1 MIRRIDL
8 RGARPTDGGPVD
20 YRGAVPRADFDVEAA
35 IPAVQAICEAV
46 RTRGFEAIRE
56 FSERFDGV
64 VQDDIRVP
72 LSALT
77 EALERLDPDIRAG
90 LEESVRRLR
99 ATCVAELERDVTTEL
114 AAGATVT
121 HRKVP
126 VDRVGLYVPG
136 GLAPLVSSVLMNV
149 VPAQVAGVTSIAL
162 TSTPQKDHGGLP
174 HPTIL
179 AACALLG
186 VDEVY
191 AVGGAQAI
199 AMFAY
204 GVGPC
209 RRVDLVTGP
218 GSIYTVTAKR
228 LLKGV
233 VGIDSEAGPTEIAI
247 LADDTAEAAYV
258 AADLVSQAEHDPL
271 AAAVLVTPSER
282 LASAVEAEL
291 ESQVAVTKHAQ
302 RIISALGGAQSG
314 IVLVDDLEQGLDVVN
329 AYAAEHLEIQTV
341 DAAAYAARVRNAGAI
356 FVGPHAPVSLGDYC
370 AGSNHVLPTGGCACH
385 SSGLSVRAFT
395 KSVHVVDYSREALA
409 EVADH
414 VTTLAEAEDLPGHG
428 AAVRVR
434 LDGTNR

>member
-1 MIRRIDL
+1 MMRRIDL
-8 RGARPTDGGPVD
+8 RGSRPED
-20 YRGAVPRADFDVEAA
+20 YRDVVPRADFDVEAA
-35 IPAVQAICEAV
+35 VPAVHAICEAV
-46 RTRGFEAIRE
+46 RTRGLEAIVE
-56 FSERFDGV
+56 MSAQYDGV
-64 VQDDIRVP
+64 EQTDIRVP
-72 LSALT
+72 AEAIEQALS
-77 EALERLDPDIRAG
+77 ELDPDIRAG
-90 LEESVRRLR
+90 LEESIRRLR
-99 ATCVAELERDVTTEL
+99 ATCAAELEHDARTEL
-114 AAGATVT
+114 GAGAVVT

-126 VDRVGLYVPG
+126 IDRVGLYVPG

-149 VPAQVAGVTSIAL
+149 VPAQTAGVRSIAL
-162 TSTPQKDHGGLP
+162 SSTPQKEFGGLP

-218 GSIYTVTAKR
+218 GSIWTVTAKR
-228 LLKGV
+228 LLKGQ
-233 VGIDSEAGPTEIAI
+233 VGIDSEAGPTEILV
-247 LADDTAEAAYV
+247 LADETADPAYV

-271 AAAVLVTPSER
+271 AAAVLVTDSEEL
-282 LASAVEAEL
+282 LARVEVEL
-291 ESQVAVTKHAQ
+291 DRQVLATKHTD
-302 RIISALGGAQSG
+302 RIRTALDGQQSG
-314 IVLVDDLEQGLDVVN
+314 FVLVEDLDQGVDVAN
-329 AYAAEHLEIQTV
+329 AYAAEHLEIQTR
-341 DAAAYAARVRNAGAI
+341 DAGSVAARIRNAGAI
-356 FVGPHAPVSLGDYC
+356 FVGAHAPVSLGDYC
-370 AGSNHVLPTGGCACH
+370 AGSNHVLPTAGCACH

-414 VTTLAEAEDLPGHG
+414 VVTLAEAEDLPGHG

-434 LDGTNR
+434 FQ